1 MPLKVMIS
9 QFFVEYEENSITFI
23 FFSILTTYNIL
34 QLDQIYVNVKNFTN
48 VNDMSQMLIAA
59 ANKDLEKK
67 DRKNND

>member
-48 VNDMSQMLIAA
+48 VNDMAQMLIAA

-67 DRKNND
+67 G

>member
-48 VNDMSQMLIAA
+48 VNDMAQMLIAA

-67 DRKNND
+67 R

>member
-1 MPLKVMIS
+1 MSEMPPKVMIS
-9 QFFVEYEENSITFI
+9 QFFAEYEQNSITFI

-59 ANKDLEKK
+59 ANKDLGKK
-67 DRKNND
+67 